1 MCVFE
6 FVSCVCFS
14 LGRNTSKLNTPEDP
28 CCVSGEVKENAK
40 KHPSLWN
47 WEKSWIGPFIH
58 GQDQSSVLVSWK
70 SLLLVFV
77 LPCWQTKQQRDA
89 VGEKKTPSGA
99 NIKTSRRQFIMDLL
113 TAATSESESENCSDV
128 PQINHTF
135 PHLICRLFRDLMWRP
150 DVRQVARLRWT
161 NLPEIQVASK
171 TRWVQFKAKS
181 GLNT

>member
-1 MCVFE
+1 MKLRKILDW
-6 FVSCVCFS
+6 S
-14 LGRNTSKLNTPEDP
+14 LCPRAG
-28 CCVSGEVKENAK
+28 
-40 KHPSLWN
+40 
-47 WEKSWIGPFIH
+47 
-58 GQDQSSVLVSWK
+58 SVLRPGFVKFCSV
-70 SLLLVFV
+70 VFV

-89 VGEKKTPSGA
+89 VGGEKKTPSGA

-181 GLNT
+181 RLNTSRNKRLSDLIKSCHF